1 MAHVRESVKA
11 DQAYLASRRR
21 EADQVELDAHNVT
34 AELALGMGFMFSQPC
49 LTIEHEGKPI
59 GMFGVTPV
67 DGVDE
72 VGQVWLLGSDEIN
85 NIRVQFLKESKRWL
99 EEISKDYEMLCN
111 VVHEGNTLHHRWLKF
126 LGFRFLSANRHPFF
140 EFARFV

>member
-1 MAHVRESVKA
+1 MAHVRKSVEA
-11 DQAYLASRRR
+11 DQTDLATRLRK
-21 EADQVELDAHNVT
+21 ADQVELDAHNVT
-34 AELALGMGFMFSQPC
+34 AELALGMGFTFSQPC
-49 LTIEHEGKPI
+49 LTIEHDDKPI

-67 DGVDE
+67 DGADE

-85 NIRVQFLKESKRWL
+85 DIRYQFLRESKRWL
-99 EEISKDYEMLCN
+99 KEISNDYEMLCN

-126 LGFRFLSANRHPFF
+126 LGFSFLSHRRPFF

>member
-1 MAHVRESVKA
+1 MAHVRESVKT
-11 DQAYLASRRR
+11 DQTDLAPRLR

-34 AELALGMGFMFSQPC
+34 AELALGMGFTFSKPC

-85 NIRVQFLKESKRWL
+85 DIRVQFLRESKRWL
-99 EEISKDYEMLCN
+99 TEISKDYEMLCN

-126 LGFRFLSANRHPFF
+126 LGFSFLNHHRPFI